1 MARSA
6 RVQFPGAIY
15 RISARG
21 NHQENIYFSD
31 QDRELFIRLFAAA
44 AKRMNW
50 ICHAYCLMTNHY
62 HLLLE
67 TPDGVGRSGSPSR
80 ISSSRL
86 FKTSGCW

>member
-15 RISARG
+15 HISARG

-31 QDRELFIRLFAAA
+31 QDRELFIRLLAAA
-44 AKRMNW
+44 AKRMHW

-62 HLLLE
+62 HLPGIVQASLR
-67 TPDGVGRSGSPSR
+67 GVAIYSP
-80 ISSSRL
+80 
-86 FKTSGCW
+86 TTV